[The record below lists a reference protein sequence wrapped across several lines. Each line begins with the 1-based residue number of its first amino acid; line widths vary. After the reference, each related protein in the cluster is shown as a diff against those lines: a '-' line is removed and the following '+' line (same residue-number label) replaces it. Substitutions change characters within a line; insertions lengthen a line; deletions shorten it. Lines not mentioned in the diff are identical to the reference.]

1 MSQVFIIL
9 MALVTASCHG
19 QLMPRI
25 EQNPVGNVIV
35 NVSDPVTLEYRASGE
50 PRPEIAWYKGGKLQD
65 NHYTMRP
72 KSRQDFFKFQF
83 KQIIDSIKTK
93 SF

>member
-9 MALVTASCHG
+9 MALLTASCHG

-50 PRPEIAWYKGGKLQD
+50 PRPEIAWYKGGKLLDIVQD
-65 NHYTMRP
+65 NHYTLIR
-72 KSRQDFFKFQF
+72 SSDLF
-83 KQIIDSIKTK
+83 II
-93 SF
+93 

>member
-9 MALVTASCHG
+9 MALLTASCHG

-25 EQNPVGNVIV
+25 EQNPVGNVVV
-35 NVSDPVTLEYRASGE
+35 NVSDPVTLECHASGE
-50 PRPEIAWYKGGKLQD
+50 PRPEIAWYKGGKLLDIVQD

-72 KSRQDFFKFQF
+72 KSRQVFLNFNLN
-83 KQIIDSIKTK
+83 K
-93 SF
+93 S